1 MRTLELAVKDT
12 IGRRRRFIVSVASLA
27 IGIAIFMGT
36 NLLSKAFEERTRDEL
51 TRLGANIVVLP
62 EAVADPGSG
71 EHPTFPQGYTDRI
84 RHTPNAHM
92 LRAVSPKLATSASIG
107 ERSLAVE
114 GITADEAQMK
124 LWWRVGGRLASRS
137 MPRDGEILL
146 GSELG
151 SALDGKHSIQLLG
164 RAFKLSGVLDPTGS
178 ADDRK
183 AFVSLATL
191 QEILGKPRRV
201 DSIGISTACISCPT
215 MTVFD
220 HAREIAEALPAD
232 VRVVPVKQ
240 IAESQVATLRQVKRI
255 SGALALL
262 VLCFAT
268 ALILSQ
274 LYASV
279 AEQQREI
286 GILVSLGMT
295 PRQLWRH
302 FALRGVL
309 IGVPGGV
316 LGLAGGSVLG
326 VALGP
331 SIAGFI
337 PLPSWYW
344 LPSAIAVGG
353 GLSAVASLP
362 AAARA
367 VAVEPGRIM
376 RKGS

>member
-1 MRTLELAVKDT
+1 MRALELAVKDT
-12 IGRRRRFIVSVASLA
+12 VGRRRRFFVSVASLA

-36 NLLSKAFEERTRDEL
+36 NLLSEAFEERTRDEL

-62 EAVADPGSG
+62 EAVADPASG
-71 EHPTFPQGYTDRI
+71 DHLTFPQGYTDRI

-92 LRAVSPKLATSASIG
+92 LRAVSAKLATSARIG
-107 ERSLAVE
+107 GRVVRIE
-114 GITADEAQMK
+114 GITADEAQVK
-124 LWWRVGGRLASRS
+124 LWWRVGGRLASSRI
-137 MPRDGEILL
+137 PREREIML
-146 GSELG
+146 GSELA
-151 SALDGKHSIQLLG
+151 SLLEG
-164 RAFKLSGVLDPTGS
+164 RSSVELFGRRFEVSGVLDPTGS

-183 AFVSLATL
+183 AFLSLATL
-191 QEILGKPRRV
+191 QELLGKPGRV

-232 VRVVPVKQ
+232 VRVVPVRQ
-240 IAESQVATLRQVKRI
+240 IADSQVATLRQVKRI
-255 SGALALL
+255 SGALAIL

-302 FALRGVL
+302 FVLRGVL
-309 IGVPGGV
+309 IGIPGGV
-316 LGLAGGSVLG
+316 LGIVGGLVLG

-331 SIAGFI
+331 SIAGFV

-344 LPSAIAVGG
+344 LPSAIAVAG
-353 GLSAVASLP
+353 GLGAMASLP

-376 RKGS
+376 REGT